1 MEKVRALEEN
11 AGGWALPYETESE
24 GSLTDYSWVFD
35 ELADEVDSKVDPSY
49 ALPPVR
55 APRRCNE
62 AVLPAEGFGENSIT
76 TSAGR
81 RYNLRPRK

>member
-24 GSLTDYSWVFD
+24 GSLRDYSWVFD
-35 ELADEVDSKVDPSY
+35 ELADEVDSKVDPTY
-49 ALPPVR
+49 ALPPAR
-55 APRRCNE
+55 APRRWNE
-62 AVLPAEGFGENSIT
+62 VVLPEEVGENSIT